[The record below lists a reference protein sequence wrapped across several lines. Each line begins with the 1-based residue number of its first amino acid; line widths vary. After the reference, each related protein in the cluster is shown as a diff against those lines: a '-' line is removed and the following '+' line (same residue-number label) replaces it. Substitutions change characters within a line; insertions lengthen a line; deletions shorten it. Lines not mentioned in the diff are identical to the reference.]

1 MYLVIFIKRREGV
14 HAFRLIPTKKNQ
26 NKARKAKMW
35 KKFSPKNGQQE
46 VLIDEIPKQTKW
58 ST

>member
-1 MYLVIFIKRREGV
+1 MLFDL
-14 HAFRLIPTKKNQ
+14 FLQKKNQ